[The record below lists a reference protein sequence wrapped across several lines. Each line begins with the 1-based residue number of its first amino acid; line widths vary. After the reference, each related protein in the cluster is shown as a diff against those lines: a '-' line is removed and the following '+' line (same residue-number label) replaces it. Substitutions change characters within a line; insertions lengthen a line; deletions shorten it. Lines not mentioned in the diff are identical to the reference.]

1 MNIKKTTLILTLF
14 VSFTLFAQN
23 KVNETFGSKN
33 YLDSIKNTFVKNQK
47 TNRLDSLWIN
57 EMTNLDLY
65 NNLSESI
72 AADNLEENVN
82 YELPTDVLKERL
94 AAMDKKSPFHID
106 YNPALEN
113 NIKAYLKTR
122 KRSFERLMAISKYYF
137 PIFEEALAKYNVPL
151 EIKYLAIVESALNP
165 RAVSRVGATGLW
177 QFMYQTGKEYNLK
190 IDSYIDERRDP
201 IKASEAAAQYLSKMY
216 AIFGDWDLVLASYNS
231 GATNVLKAIKRSNG
245 QQNYW
250 NIRKKL
256 PKETSNYVP
265 AFLATMYIFEYHKE
279 HGIKPEKALL
289 QNFATDTIHIK
300 RQMSFKQISALLDM
314 PVAQLQLLNPSYKLD
329 EIPFYTTQVN
339 CLKLPQDKISIFTS
353 NEEKIYAYI
362 DHEASFREKPFI
374 AAKKAIPVFAEGDT
388 IKKTKYK
395 YYTVKRGD
403 NLSEI
408 ADKYAVSTDDL
419 KRWNHI
425 KGKNINRGKRLK
437 INYTETTIIAATT
450 TPEKAIETNI
460 VAETD
465 KNLTYHIVQKD
476 DDLENISKKYAVS
489 TADLMAWNQ
498 LVDEKLATNS
508 KLIVAKRQQNILISK
523 ENALVANKIDF
534 AKPMVYSVKRGDTIY
549 SILKQY
555 PNISLT
561 DFKKWNKI
569 TLKTK
574 LKPGMKLKLNS

>member
-1 MNIKKTTLILTLF
+1 MNTKITSLILTLF

-23 KVNETFGSKN
+23 KVNETFRSKT
-33 YLDSIKNTFVKNQK
+33 YLDSIKITFVKNQE

-72 AADNLEENVN
+72 AADNLDESVN
-82 YELPTDVLKERL
+82 YELSTDLLKERL
-94 AAMDKKSPFHID
+94 AEMDKKSPFHID

-231 GATNVLKAIKRSNG
+231 GATNVLKAIRRSNG

-289 QNFATDTIHIK
+289 QNFSTDTVHLK
-300 RQMSFKQISALLDM
+300 RQMSFKQLSAILDM
-314 PVAQLQLLNPSYKLD
+314 PVAQLQLLNPSYKRD
-329 EIPFYTTQVN
+329 EIPFYGTRIN
-339 CLKLPQDKISIFTS
+339 YLKLPQDKISVFTS
-353 NEEKIYAYI
+353 NEEKIYAYV
-362 DHEASFREKPFI
+362 DYEASFREKPFI
-374 AAKKAIPVFAEGDT
+374 ATKKTMPVFAEGDT

-408 ADKYAVSTDDL
+408 ANKYAVSMADL
-419 KRWNHI
+419 KRWNGI
-425 KGKNINRGKRLK
+425 KGKNINKGKRLK
-437 INYTETTIIAATT
+437 IHYTETLVIAKKESLENPTESNT
-450 TPEKAIETNI
+450 F
-460 VAETD
+460 AEVD

-489 TADLMAWNQ
+489 TADLKDWNQ
-498 LVDEKLATNS
+498 LMDEKLAPNS
-508 KLIVAKRQQNILISK
+508 KLIVAKSQQNILVSK
-523 ENALVANKIDF
+523 ENALVINKMPAI
-534 AKPMVYSVKRGDTIY
+534 YSVKRGDTIY

-555 PNISLT
+555 PQISLA
-561 DFKKWNKI
+561 DLKKWNKI
-569 TLKTK
+569 TTKTR
-574 LKPGMKLKLNS
+574 LKPGMKLKLNG

>member
-1 MNIKKTTLILTLF
+1 
-14 VSFTLFAQN
+14 
-23 KVNETFGSKN
+23 
-33 YLDSIKNTFVKNQK
+33 
-47 TNRLDSLWIN
+47 
-57 EMTNLDLY
+57 
-65 NNLSESI
+65 
-72 AADNLEENVN
+72 
-82 YELPTDVLKERL
+82 
-94 AAMDKKSPFHID
+94 
-106 YNPALEN
+106 
-113 NIKAYLKTR
+113 
-122 KRSFERLMAISKYYF
+122 
-137 PIFEEALAKYNVPL
+137 
-151 EIKYLAIVESALNP
+151 
-165 RAVSRVGATGLW
+165 
-177 QFMYQTGKEYNLK
+177 
-190 IDSYIDERRDP
+190 
-201 IKASEAAAQYLSKMY
+201 
-216 AIFGDWDLVLASYNS
+216 
-231 GATNVLKAIKRSNG
+231 
-245 QQNYW
+245 
-250 NIRKKL
+250 
-256 PKETSNYVP
+256 
-265 AFLATMYIFEYHKE
+265 
-279 HGIKPEKALL
+279 
-289 QNFATDTIHIK
+289 
-300 RQMSFKQISALLDM
+300 MSFKQISALLDM
-314 PVAQLQLLNPSYKLD
+314 PVAQLQLLNPSYKLN

-425 KGKNINRGKRLK
+425 KGKNINSGKRLK

-450 TPEKAIETNI
+450 TPEKAIESNI

-489 TADLMAWNQ
+489 TADLMIWNQ
-498 LVDEKLATNS
+498 LIDEKLATNS

-523 ENALVANKIDF
+523 ENALPTNKIDF

-555 PNISLT
+555 PDISLT

-569 TLKTK
+569 TSRTK